1 MDTTNKWRYRFYNKS
16 LVTGRVVWCCA
27 LQVLADTFAGFGF
40 VLGTIGSACAYFL
53 SCSEIAPPR
62 HAGFLGQPEL
72 AAPSH
77 NTLFTLFKSQ
87 TEEIDAPFGGCRIA
101 SNVRRTVM
109 AGLIGAE
116 KIRPRLPGC
125 RLGFAVAPWPPP
137 PQRDGG
143 KMRRERGYVECKSFR

>member
-16 LVTGRVVWCCA
+16 LVIGRVVWCCA

-77 NTLFTLFKSQ
+77 NTLFTHFKSQ
-87 TEEIDAPFGGCRIA
+87 TEIDAPFGGCRIA

-109 AGLIGAE
+109 AGCRAAGWGLPLPHGL
-116 KIRPRLPGC
+116 RLRNEMG
-125 RLGFAVAPWPPP
+125 
-137 PQRDGG
+137 
-143 KMRRERGYVECKSFR
+143 ER